1 MHISF
6 QALVLAAL
14 SLEGALAQ
22 PAHRHQHKHR
32 RDLADVL
39 GEKLD
44 LSKRVDFNNADLY
57 KNLDWNKICANGGCD
72 PKKKGAQNGQ
82 NAANPAA
89 NPAANS
95 SPAESAGASSQ
106 APPPSTASSA
116 PPTASSGSSSTG
128 DSSGSGSNSGTGSS
142 SGSSSSSGTGSGS
155 CPYPS
160 AVWDKSSADSSQSKI
175 GGVGKCPGGCTSADG
190 GQYSSFSS
198 PTQSKIGSTVDT
210 YQGNVGSTYG
220 HNMYP
225 LQSCDVSGQQYSIT
239 FHNADS
245 SPIHV
250 ALWNKVGDDYNQ
262 AGNPGPVTGAFRNAF
277 FKFPLGAG
285 QSAAFAIDKNSQV
298 AFSQACDRSGAG
310 AFDCTW
316 GEADFGNESNK
327 GWSGYDRSS
336 IPNSKG
342 NTGLLTVCADGHD
355 CSSAESHSFVSAA
368 QTDAGGN
375 LAVPAG
381 QPMHLKVTM
390 G

>member
-39 GEKLD
+39 GGKLD
-44 LSKRVDFNNADLY
+44 LNKRVDFNNPELY
-57 KNLDWNKICANGGCD
+57 ENVDWQKQCANGACYKQGEAVVATTSA
-72 PKKKGAQNGQ
+72 GAG
-82 NAANPAA
+82 ASPAETGGA
-89 NPAANS
+89 S
-95 SPAESAGASSQ
+95 SPAETTTQ
-106 APPPSTASSA
+106 APPASTSSSA
-116 PPTASSGSSSTG
+116 PASSSSS
-128 DSSGSGSNSGTGSS
+128 SSSS
-142 SGSSSSSGTGSGS
+142 SGSSGGSQGSGS
-155 CPYPS
+155 CVYPS

-190 GQYSSFSS
+190 GQYSSFSA
-198 PTQSKIGSTVDT
+198 PTQPKTGANVDL
-210 YQGNVGSTYG
+210 YQGNVGTTYG

-225 LQSCDVSGQQYSIT
+225 MQSCDVSSTQYSIT
-239 FHNADS
+239 FTNSDS
-245 SPIHV
+245 SPINV

-262 AGNPGPVTGAFRNAF
+262 PGNPGPITGAFRNAF
-277 FKFPLGAG
+277 FKFPLAAG
-285 QSAAFAIDKNSQV
+285 QSAAFAVDKDSQV

-316 GEADFGNESNK
+316 GEADFANESNG

-342 NTGLLTVCADGHD
+342 NQGLLTVCADGHD
-355 CSSAESHSFVSAA
+355 CSSAETHSFVSAA

-375 LAVPAG
+375 LAVGPG

>member
-44 LSKRVDFNNADLY
+44 LSKRVDFNNKDLY
-57 KNLDWNKICANGGCD
+57 DNVDWQKVCANGGCD
-72 PKKKGAQNGQ
+72 PNKQGA
-82 NAANPAA
+82 AAVISTSAGAGASPAETGA
-89 NPAANS
+89 SS
-95 SPAESAGASSQ
+95 SPAGTTTQ
-106 APPPSTASSA
+106 APPASTSSSA
-116 PPTASSGSSSTG
+116 PASSSSS
-128 DSSGSGSNSGTGSS
+128 SSSNTGSS
-142 SGSSSSSGTGSGS
+142 SGSSQGSGS
-155 CPYPS
+155 CVYPS
-160 AVWDKSSADSSQSKI
+160 AVWNKADADSSQSKI
-175 GGVGKCPGGCTSADG
+175 GGVSKCPGGCTSADG
-190 GQYSSFSS
+190 QQYSSFSA
-198 PTQSKIGSTVDT
+198 PTQSKSDGNNDD
-210 YQGNVGSTYG
+210 YQGNVGTIYG

-225 LQSCDVSGQQYSIT
+225 MQSCDTSSTQYSIT
-239 FHNADS
+239 FTNSDS
-245 SPIHV
+245 SPINV
-250 ALWNKVGDDYNQ
+250 ALWNKVGDDYNIPGN
-262 AGNPGPVTGAFRNAF
+262 AGPITGAFRNAF
-277 FKFPLGAG
+277 FKFPLAAG
-285 QSAAFAIDKNSQV
+285 QSAAFAVDKNSQV

-310 AFDCTW
+310 SFDCTW
-316 GEADFGNESNK
+316 GEADFGNESNG

-342 NTGLLTVCADGHD
+342 NQGLLTVCADGHD
-355 CSSAESHSFVSAA
+355 CSSQQTHSFVSAA